1 MMVKKIMSRVTGN
14 ARVLIDMNHDYD
26 LNIRTG
32 IITMVYIERNHKYD
46 FD

>member
-1 MMVKKIMSRVTGN
+1 MMVKKIMSRVN